1 MQIVKVVDMSY
12 SVNGEDVLQK
22 VDFTLDEGEIVAFL
36 GPNGGGKTTL
46 SKLILGLLKPSS
58 GNIQLFGGAKEPVG
72 YVPQKLD
79 GDNIFLPFNV
89 RQIVNFGA
97 KGDKTAVD
105 EAIEIVGLGGLEHR
119 FWQELSGG
127 QRQRALIARA
137 IASKSRLLIMDE
149 PTVGLDSKS
158 QEKFYDWLG
167 LQSAQNHKSIILI
180 THDCGVLCRF
190 NHRAVTVDRTV
201 IEHLHRHHTHG

>member
-1 MQIVKVVDMSY
+1 VQIVRISDMSY
-12 SVNGEDVLQK
+12 SINGEDILQNIN
-22 VDFTLDEGEIVAFL
+22 LSLNEGEILAFL

-46 SKLILGLLKPSS
+46 SKLILGLLKPNS
-58 GNIQLFGGAKEPVG
+58 GSIELFDGKKEPIG

-79 GDNIFLPFNV
+79 GDNIFLPFDV
-89 RQIVNFGA
+89 WQIVDFGA
-97 KGDKTAVD
+97 KGDKLAIK
-105 EAIEIVGLGGLEHR
+105 EAIEIVGLEGLEHR

-158 QEKFYDWLG
+158 QVKFYDWLG
-167 LQSAQNHKSIILI
+167 LQSTINRKSIILI

-190 NHRAVTVDRTV
+190 NHRVVTVDRSV
-201 IEHLHRHHTHG
+201 VESPHIHHAHG